1 MKNPFA
7 IGPGDQVTRVGQ
19 VFGTPLIVKGLS
31 WLPVI
36 ELITWLAMAWQAG
49 KRRPQRSW
57 LERAGVAA
65 LTMPAILGSEWCHNL
80 AHAAAARAIGKP
92 MDAMRIAWG
101 MPLCV
106 YYDINDASVTPRQH
120 ILRSLGGPLFNLL
133 ALGIAV
139 VVRTLTR
146 TGSTEREVA
155 DVVVGMNA
163 FLSGV
168 SLLPLPGIDGGPIL
182 KWMLVEKGHSVEQ
195 ADAIVQRA
203 NGPLAAAL
211 SLGSFLASRKRRWL
225 AGGFLALLAGTAFG
239 IAKGFIKE
247 Q

>member
-7 IGPGDQVTRVGQ
+7 IGQNDEVTRVGQ
-19 VFGTPLIVKGLS
+19 VFGTPLIVRGLT
-31 WLPVI
+31 WLPLI
-36 ELITWLAMAWQAG
+36 EIVTWLVMAWQAG
-49 KRRPQRSW
+49 KRRPERSW
-57 LERAGVAA
+57 AGRAGVAA
-65 LTMPAILGSEWCHNL
+65 LTMPVLLGSELCHNL

-92 MDAMRIAWG
+92 MDAMRVAWG

-120 ILRSLGGPLFNLL
+120 IMRSLGGPLFNLL
-133 ALGIAV
+133 ALGIAIV
-139 VVRTLTR
+139 ARTFTR
-146 TGSTEREVA
+146 TGSTSREVV
-155 DVVVGMNA
+155 DVAVGMNA

-168 SLLPLPGIDGGPIL
+168 SWLPLPGIDGGSIL
-182 KWMLVEKGHSVEQ
+182 KWTLVENGQTVEQ
-195 ADAIVQRA
+195 ADETVRRA

-211 SLGSFLASRKRRWL
+211 SFGSFLAVWKRRWL
-225 AGGFLALLAGTAFG
+225 AGGFMALLAGVAFG